1 MEVMEGCMATLQCQ
15 LSKKASV
22 EWKKGPEPLR
32 DGDRY
37 RLRQTG
43 TMCELQIH
51 DLTMADAGEYSCM
64 CGEDKTT
71 AMLTIKGIKTCVVV
85 PKSACH
91 LPIAAGDSFLLPGCV
106 TQKIRASAATS
117 PLLCAVWDLC
127 CWIPCLLFCHA
138 LNPEVL

>member
-71 AMLTIKGIKTCVVV
+71 AMLTIKGK
-85 PKSACH
+85 
-91 LPIAAGDSFLLPGCV
+91 
-106 TQKIRASAATS
+106 
-117 PLLCAVWDLC
+117 DLC
-127 CWIPCLLFCHA
+127 GGTQVCVSSAHHCGGFIPASWLCYPEDKSICSHFPTAVCCVGFVLLDPVS
-138 LNPEVL
+138 LVLPVMP